1 MSTRPVSPDTVPEGW
16 ERVNIFA
23 DRLPV
28 PGGWI
33 YEVRGAGIVFVP
45 DPSASGVLSS
55 VPCENLPPG
64 LEPSHVVG
72 CG

>member
-1 MSTRPVSPDTVPEGW
+1 MSTRPVTPNEVPEGW

-45 DPSASGVLSS
+45 EPLTSEEMAALRL
-55 VPCENLPPG
+55 CQCQR
-64 LEPSHVVG
+64 EPSTAPSV
-72 CG
+72 